1 MADRRRRARRPAA
14 AGTAAVLATL
24 EQVREIGLARG
35 LQVLARVNQV
45 EGFDCPGCAWPESLP
60 RKRLEFCENG
70 SKAVTHEATAKR
82 VTRDFFARWSV
93 AELAAQADLWLEAQ
107 GRLTEPMRLA
117 PGASHYPPISWDA
130 ALSFIREHI
139 HHLASPHQGHFS
151 TPRRNSDNDPVPW
164 PRFSRKR

>member
-82 VTRDFFARWSV
+82 GTRGFFAPWSA
-93 AELAAQADLWLEAQ
+93 AELAAPAALWPGGQ
-107 GRLTEPMRLA
+107 GR
-117 PGASHYPPISWDA
+117 PP
-130 ALSFIREHI
+130 
-139 HHLASPHQGHFS
+139 Q
-151 TPRRNSDNDPVPW
+151 PRRRA
-164 PRFSRKR
+164 PR